1 LCKTLPLVLVHNTT
15 GKMGVWGCLL
25 TLDLVLDC
33 L

>member
-1 LCKTLPLVLVHNTT
+1 VLVHNAT

-25 TLDLVLDC
+25 TLDLVSDC